1 MDEFEQ
7 FWAAYPRKTGKGVA
21 RKAFVKALRLTTL
34 DTMLTAIQWQRQ
46 QEQWVK
52 AGGQFIPHPST
63 WLNQERWADEPTRL
77 PMLSDATTRT
87 YRAIFG
93 DHDVH

>member
-7 FWAAYPRKTGKGVA
+7 FWQAYPRKTGKGVA
-21 RKAFVKALRLTTL
+21 RKAFGKALRLTTL
-34 DTMLTAIQWQRQ
+34 DTMLTALQWQRQ

-52 AGGQFIPHPST
+52 AGGQFIPHPAT
-63 WLNQERWADEPTRL
+63 WLNQERWADEPTTL